1 MGGIQGAIVE
11 TKMEP
16 LLDKKMY
23 NIVLCH
29 RPVLF
34 DNYVALGA
42 DLVLAGH
49 AHGGQISIPFI
60 GGLIAPNQGFFPK
73 YTECVYHKEKTDMVV
88 SRGLG
93 NSIIP
98 VRINNTPE
106 LLIVTL
112 GK

>member
-29 RPVLF
+29 RPELF

-49 AHGGQISIPFI
+49 AHGGQIRIPFI
-60 GGLIAPNQGFFPK
+60 GGLIAPNQGFFQ
-73 YTECVYHKEKTDMVV
+73 
-88 SRGLG
+88 
-93 NSIIP
+93 SIQKVFI
-98 VRINNTPE
+98 TKKK
-106 LLIVTL
+106 LIW
-112 GK
+112 